1 MEQDEVRKELPFRS
15 LFESLTYIGIVSKQ
29 SWDVKKHEHDHF
41 ELCYVDEG
49 EGWFAI
55 DNFLYEVEAGD
66 LFLTKPGERH
76 QGAANGRL
84 PYRLYYLG
92 FQIDG
97 LRSLE
102 LDYIELGAVR
112 VVKDESGSVKRIC
125 DLIFEEI
132 NRQHIHANV
141 IVQGYFLQMLVC
153 VIRTYQ
159 KNGSPDN
166 HPKLVTPAIKALLS
180 HLHEFVR
187 FHHDVR
193 ELAGMVHLSRTHLE
207 REFKRCMGVPLG
219 YYIRSLCLDRAK
231 YWLGES
237 NDSVTLIAERLDFGG
252 IHHFSLFFKR
262 LTGLSPL
269 SYRQQARQPKR
280 TDNANDEKR

>member
-1 MEQDEVRKELPFRS
+1 MEQDEVREELPFRS
-15 LFESLTYIGIVSKQ
+15 LFESLTYIGIVSRQ
-29 SWDVKKHEHDHF
+29 SWDVEKHEHDHF

-55 DNFLYEVEAGD
+55 DQFLYEVEAGD

-76 QGAANGRL
+76 QGAASGRM

-97 LRSLE
+97 LRSVE
-102 LDYIELGAVR
+102 LDYIELGVKR
-112 VVKDESGSVKRIC
+112 VVKDTSGAVKRIC
-125 DLIFEEI
+125 DHIFDEI
-132 NRQHIHANV
+132 NGQQLHANV
-141 IVQGYFLQMLVC
+141 IVQGYFLQMLVS
-153 VIRTYQ
+153 VIRAYQ
-159 KNGSPDN
+159 GDGSGGH
-166 HPKLVTPAIKALLS
+166 HPRTVTPAVKTVLS
-180 HLHEFVR
+180 HLHEYVR

-193 ELAGMVHLSRTHLE
+193 ELANKVHLSRTHLE

-219 YYIRSLCLDRAK
+219 HYIRSLCLDRAK

-237 NDSVTLIAERLDFGG
+237 NDSVTAIAERLEFGG

-262 LTGLSPL
+262 LTGISPL
-269 SYRQQARQPKR
+269 AYRQQAAKQPRKS
-280 TDNANDEKR
+280 T